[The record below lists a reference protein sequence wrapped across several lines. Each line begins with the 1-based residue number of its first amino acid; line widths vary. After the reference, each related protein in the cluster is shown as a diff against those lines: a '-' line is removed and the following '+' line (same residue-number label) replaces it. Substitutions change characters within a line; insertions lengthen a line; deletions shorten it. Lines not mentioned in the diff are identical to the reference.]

1 MTLILDLGTQPI
13 LQGES
18 AKSVISRIE
27 NLARLLVQCLR
38 KPAQGTTRVL
48 VLPPQVYFGN
58 QPLAL
63 CKMPSGPHT
72 NLVMAQLSELKM
84 HIDSRNCDRLGG
96 IRESPLHKWGELF
109 SSLQEQLSR
118 DSMGRSIGK
127 VQVRV
132 NVGVVEDAGTLY
144 LRTDYLHT
152 IVSNL
157 VAFAGAQ
164 VSLSW

>member
-1 MTLILDLGTQPI
+1 MIWEPAPGT
-13 LQGES
+13 
-18 AKSVISRIE
+18 
-27 NLARLLVQCLR
+27 
-38 KPAQGTTRVL
+38 
-48 VLPPQVYFGN
+48 GN

-63 CKMPSGPHT
+63 NQVPAGPHSS
-72 NLVMAQLSELKM
+72 LVMAQLNEAKM

-132 NVGVVEDAGTLY
+132 NAGVVEDSGTLY
-144 LRTDYLHT
+144 LKPDYLHS

-157 VAFAGAQ
+157 VAFVGTH
-164 VSLSW
+164 VRLSW